1 MPNRMKTKTLY
12 TLAAVL
18 ALGVS
23 WSAAQGVPVSPEDA
37 GLAPKT
43 STLFINLPSILN
55 NDSTESL
62 GVAVGQ
68 NGNDMV
74 GWEDDGSGLTDAE
87 GVWTL
92 LDSTG
97 AFLIPD
103 TVQTAAAVPGESI
116 TNRFV
121 SYFRPDG
128 TA

>member
-37 GLAPKT
+37 GLSPKT

-68 NGNDMV
+68 NGNVMV
-74 GWEDDGSGLTDAE
+74 GWEDDGDGITDLEA
-87 GVWTL
+87 VWTL
-92 LDSTG
+92 FDATG
-97 AFLIPD
+97 APVTPD
-103 TVQTAAAVPGESI
+103 TKQTSTSVDCGCA
-116 TNRFV
+116 
-121 SYFRPDG
+121 D
-128 TA
+128 